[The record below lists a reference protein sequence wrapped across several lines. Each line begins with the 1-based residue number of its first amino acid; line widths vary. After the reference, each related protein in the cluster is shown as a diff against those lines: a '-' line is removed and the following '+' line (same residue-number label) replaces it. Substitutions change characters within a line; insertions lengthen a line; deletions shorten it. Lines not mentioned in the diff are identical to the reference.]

1 MMPRLL
7 VLTLRW
13 GGIVLTAVSGALLIR
28 SQMPPGAAA
37 EAGGALSTSR
47 PLELLYLALF
57 LLGLGGVAVGFG
69 SSDRNT

>member
-1 MMPRLL
+1 MPRLL

-13 GGIVLTAVSGALLIR
+13 GGIFLTVVFGALLIR
-28 SQMPPGAAA
+28 SQMPQGAAA
-37 EAGGALSTSR
+37 GAGVVPSTSR
-47 PLELLYLALF
+47 ALELLYLALF